1 MKHKLSLYFYA
12 FFLYNYN
19 ILKNKVVFM
28 TSQAIAKII
37 AFVIYLGLMIYVGL
51 RNANKNNSSADFFLG
66 GRKVG
71 PWVTALSAEAS
82 DSSAW
87 LLMGLPGLCYL
98 GGVKETFWTA
108 LGLIL
113 GTYLNWLFVAKPLR
127 KCSIAFGDSITIP
140 EFLTNRFK
148 DKSHLLSIVSVVF
161 IVLFF
166 TIYTASGFV
175 ACAKLFNSVFGLPYH
190 AGLAIGIIVILCYT
204 ITGGY
209 LAVCTTDFI
218 QGTLIFVAFVVSSVV
233 VVFALGGPANA
244 IAQVKDFNAA
254 AIAGNFGEALK
265 NTFTNNQTYKG
276 LSIASALAW
285 GLGYFG
291 MPHIIVR
298 FMGIRSN
305 KEVKKARRIGT
316 VWMVISYI
324 GTFIIGT
331 LGTAYLFN
339 HGTILGTEA
348 GAVISGITNF
358 GDAETV
364 FSATMQNMYPAFF
377 AGIFLCAILA
387 ASMSTA
393 DSQLLAASSAVSQD
407 LFKGLIKKDASEK
420 EVLTVSRI
428 TVFLISL
435 IALFLSLNPNSS
447 IFGLVSF
454 AWSGFGATFGPLVL
468 LALYWK
474 GTTAAGAI
482 AGLITGGVTDV
493 VWHYLKGGIFDVYEI
508 LPAFIVCL
516 IVTVIVSLCTKKDPE
531 VLSEFEK
538 YKQIED

>member
-1 MKHKLSLYFYA
+1 
-12 FFLYNYN
+12 
-19 ILKNKVVFM
+19 M
-28 TSQAIAKII
+28 TSQIFAKIA
-37 AFVIYLGLMIYVGL
+37 AFVIYLGFMIYIGL
-51 RNANKNNSSADFFLG
+51 KNAGKNNNSADFFLG
-66 GRKVG
+66 GRKSG
-71 PWVTALSAEAS
+71 PWITALSAEAS

-98 GGVKETFWTA
+98 GGIKETFWTA

-113 GTYLNWLFVAKPLR
+113 GTYLSWLFVAKPLR
-127 KCSIAFGDSITIP
+127 KCSITFGDSITIP
-140 EFLTNRFK
+140 EFLSNRFK
-148 DKSHLLSIVSVVF
+148 DKSHLLSIISVIF

-190 AGLAIGIIVILCYT
+190 AGLAIGLVVILCYT

-209 LAVCTTDFI
+209 AAVCKTDFI
-218 QGTLIFVAFVVSSVV
+218 QGMLIVIAFVISSLIAI
-233 VVFALGGPANA
+233 FALGGPSQAVE
-244 IAQVKDFNAA
+244 QVKNFNAN
-254 AIAGNFGEALK
+254 AIAGNFGDAIKSSFVK
-265 NTFTNNQTYKG
+265 NSTYKG
-276 LSIASALAW
+276 MSIVSALAW

-305 KEVKKARRIGT
+305 AEVKKARRIGIS
-316 VWMVISYI
+316 WMIISYI

-339 HGTILGTEA
+339 HGTILGTTA
-348 GAVISGITNF
+348 DVVISGISKF

-364 FSATMQNMYPAFF
+364 FSATMQNMYPAFI

-407 LFKGLIKKDASEK
+407 IFKGLIKKNAEEK
-420 EVLTVSRI
+420 EVLNISRF
-428 TVFLISL
+428 TVFVIAL
-435 IALFLSLNPNSS
+435 IALLMSLNPNSS
-447 IFGLVSF
+447 IFSLVSF
-454 AWSGFGATFGPLVL
+454 AWSGFGGTFGPLIL

-474 GTTAAGAI
+474 RTTAAGAI
-482 AGLITGGVTDV
+482 AGLICGGITDV
-493 VWHYLKGGIFDVYEI
+493 VWHYLKGGIFDIYEI
-508 LPAFIVCL
+508 LPAFIICFV
-516 IVTVIVSLCTKKDPE
+516 VTVIVSLCTKQDSE
-531 VLSEFEK
+531 VAQKFDEFK
-538 YKQIED
+538 KTAD

>member
-1 MKHKLSLYFYA
+1 
-12 FFLYNYN
+12 
-19 ILKNKVVFM
+19 M
-28 TSQAIAKII
+28 TPQFIAKNL
-37 AFVIYLGLMIYVGL
+37 AFIIYLGLMIYIGL
-51 RNANKNNSSADFFLG
+51 RYANKNSNTSDFFLG

-108 LGLIL
+108 LGLIV

-127 KCSIAFGDSITIP
+127 KCSISFGDSITIP
-140 EFLTNRFK
+140 EFLSNRFK
-148 DKSHLLSIVSVVF
+148 DKSHILSIVSVFF

-175 ACAKLFNSVFGLPYH
+175 ACAKLFNSVFGIPYH
-190 AGLAIGIIVILCYT
+190 AGLSIGLIVILCYT

-209 LAVCTTDFI
+209 TAVCTTDFI
-218 QGTLIFVAFVVSSVV
+218 QGTLIFVAFVLSATVA
-233 VVFALGGPANA
+233 VFALGGPASAYEAVHNFD
-244 IAQVKDFNAA
+244 AQAV
-254 AIAGNFGEALK
+254 AGAFGEKLK
-265 NTFTNNQTYKG
+265 NAFTANASFSLK
-276 LSIASALAW
+276 SIISALAW

-305 KEVKKARRIGT
+305 SEIKIARRIGT
-316 VWMVISYI
+316 VWMIISYI
-324 GTFIIGT
+324 GTFLIGT
-331 LGTAYLFN
+331 LGTAYLLN
-339 HGTILGTEA
+339 HGTILGTEV
-348 GAVISGITNF
+348 GAAISGVSVF

-364 FSATMQNMYPAFF
+364 FSHTMQNMYPAFI

-407 LFKGLIKKDASEK
+407 IYKGLVKKDAEEK
-420 EVLTVSRI
+420 EVLNVSRF
-428 TVFLISL
+428 TVFIIALV
-435 IALFLSLNPNSS
+435 ALFLSLNPNSS

-454 AWSGFGATFGPLVL
+454 AWSGFGGTFGPLVL

-474 GTTAAGAI
+474 GTTARGAI
-482 AGLITGGVTDV
+482 CGLILGGVTDV
-493 VWHYLKGGIFDVYEI
+493 LWHYMHGGIFDLYEI
-508 LPAFIVCL
+508 LPAFAVCFV
-516 IVTVIVSLCTKKDPE
+516 VTVIVSLLDTKKDPE
-531 VLSEFEK
+531 MLADFAK
-538 YKQIED
+538 YKAMED